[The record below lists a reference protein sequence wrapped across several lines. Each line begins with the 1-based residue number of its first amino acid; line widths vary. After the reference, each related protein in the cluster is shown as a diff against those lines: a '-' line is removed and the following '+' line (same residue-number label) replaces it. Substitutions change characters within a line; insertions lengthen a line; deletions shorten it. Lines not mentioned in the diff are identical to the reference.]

1 MDDMAKKN
9 ADNQENNDRNGFD
22 DLNVDVNT
30 DENLAGTTHL
40 NEQVAE
46 EAQMEKL
53 KTELQE
59 QKEKY
64 LRLYAEFDNFRRR
77 TARERIEMAQTA
89 GKDVIYSLLEVL
101 DDCDRAEKQIAKG
114 MATDEFIKGVLLV
127 FTKLR
132 NIMAAKGLRPMESVG
147 KPFDPDQHEAVS
159 QIPAP
164 NDQWKGKVFEELE
177 KGYFLNDK
185 IIRYAKVVVAV

>member
-9 ADNQENNDRNGFD
+9 SDNQENNDRNGFGN
-22 DLNVDVNT
+22 LNVDVNT

-46 EAQMEKL
+46 EAQLEKL
-53 KTELQE
+53 KTELEE

-89 GKDVIYSLLEVL
+89 GKDVIYSLLEIL
-101 DDCDRAEKQIAKG
+101 DDCDRAEKQIEKG
-114 MATDEFIKGVLLV
+114 MGTDEFIKGVLLV

-132 NIMAAKGLRPMESVG
+132 NTLAAKGLRPMESVG
-147 KPFDPDQHEAVS
+147 KDFDPDQHEAVS

-185 IIRYAKVVVAV
+185 IIRYAKVVVAM

>member
-1 MDDMAKKN
+1 
-9 ADNQENNDRNGFD
+9 
-22 DLNVDVNT
+22 
-30 DENLAGTTHL
+30 
-40 NEQVAE
+40 
-46 EAQMEKL
+46 
-53 KTELQE
+53 
-59 QKEKY
+59 
-64 LRLYAEFDNFRRR
+64 
-77 TARERIEMAQTA
+77 MAQTA

>member
-114 MATDEFIKGVLLV
+114 MVTDEFIKGVLLV